1 MIYQYTQDR
10 KYDKWA
16 TVADNFDI
24 LEDELEDDTQ
34 DLFLEVDDFD
44 LDEVL

>member
-10 KYDKWA
+10 KCDKWA

-44 LDEVL
+44 LEEIL

>member
-1 MIYQYTQDR
+1 MYTYTQDR
-10 KYDKWA
+10 NYDKWE
-16 TVADNFDI
+16 TLADNFDV
-24 LEDELEDDTQ
+24 LEDELEDETQ

>member
-10 KYDKWA
+10 KYDKWE
-16 TVADNFDI
+16 TVSDKFDI